1 MQRSSGMPLTWS
13 RTSPETHYDFVA
25 TEDGLEVGRVVKN
38 LSGPNA
44 DTWFWACTGCHPSG
58 ADRKPLDGEVQTKD
72 EAIEALSEAWAQAK
86 A

>member
-1 MQRSSGMPLTWS
+1 MPLTWF
-13 RTSPETHYDFVA
+13 RTSPDTHYDLIA
-25 TEDGLEVGRVVKN
+25 TEDGLEVGRVMKN

-44 DTWFWACTGCHPSG
+44 DTWFWACTGCQHSE

-72 EAIEALSEAWAQAK
+72 EAIAALSEVWAGAK